1 MAMSENRVAPSEV
14 IEAAE
19 VTVGRTQL
27 APVADRDRGQ
37 VGIRGQIA
45 GGAGGTEKVA
55 EYRPMF
61 GRRFKRHDR
70 SKSEPSL
77 DDFQRLLG

>member
-1 MAMSENRVAPSEV
+1 MSENRVAPSDV

-37 VGIRGQIA
+37 VGIHGQIA

-61 GRRFKRHDR
+61 GRRLKRHDR

-77 DDFQRLLG
+77 DDLQRLFG